1 MQNLCMLETNIIRGA
16 TQIDLKVLFSYTNIY
31 AAVVTVAEA
40 VSPYYVIHGSGQP
53 SKVHSAI
60 LFISRSHRRRLSGMG
75 KKSLLLFFNGL
86 IYWVVS

>member
-16 TQIDLKVLFSYTNIY
+16 TQIDLRSSFSYTNIY
-31 AAVVTVAEA
+31 AALVTDAEA
-40 VSPYYVIHGSGQP
+40 VDPYWKKRSGSP

-60 LFISRSHRRRLSGMG
+60 LFISHSHHQRLSEMG

-86 IYWVVS
+86 IYWYVS